1 MATIKLKIKTIPV
14 SVDTEWIRLDALL
27 KLAGAVGTGGQAKFE
42 IQAGAVELDGA
53 VCTMRG
59 KKVRPGQRVRYGG
72 KTYEIV
78 PSPSLV
84 HSLQAP
90 IKLPPQEKTTAAE
103 KVDAFPQQGLPDFPS
118 SADAQGGQNP
128 ERAHRQDGETRKHSA
143 PAGIAAQPVDEARGS
158 TRPSPSQRG
167 EKEPRPA
174 KSPYSRGAAGRPR
187 NHPPG
192 GGRGR

>member
-14 SVDTEWIRLDALL
+14 SIDTEWIRLDALL

-72 KTYEIV
+72 KTYEII
-78 PSPSLV
+78 PSPSPV
-84 HSLQAP
+84 DPPQAP
-90 IKLPPQEKTTAAE
+90 IKLPPQAKTMAAE
-103 KVDAFPQQGLPDFPS
+103 KADAFSQQGLPDSPS
-118 SADAQGGQNP
+118 FANAQGGQNP
-128 ERAHRQDGETRKHSA
+128 ERAHRQDGEPRKHSA
-143 PAGIAAQPVDEARGS
+143 PAGSAAQPADGAQGS
-158 TRPSPSQRG
+158 TKPAPSQRG
-167 EKEPRPA
+167 EGEPRPA

-192 GGRGR
+192 GGKGR